1 MSKTMVRTAAGRC
14 QAECHNLDVPEPIER
29 DPSHVAAE
37 YAATNATYLQY
48 DAFRWQAGGLLFAGA
63 FVFLGFLISKGTT
76 AVSLWVGSLVVAAV
90 MGFWM
95 LYSQHYRQL
104 YLFKINRLLDLEHA
118 MGAEQHRRFH
128 EGHGVDHKMYP
139 TIGIKGH
146 HLDQL
151 VYSALALGGPLLAA
165 AQHQWSWPMWLVIS
179 TVPAV
184 LATVWRQECMTK
196 KHLRSRPMPISRDSA
211 DDAE

>member
-1 MSKTMVRTAAGRC
+1 MT
-14 QAECHNLDVPEPIER
+14 
-29 DPSHVAAE
+29 AE
-37 YAATNATYLQY
+37 YAATNATYLHY

-95 LYSQHYRQL
+95 LYAQHYRQL
-104 YLFKINRLLDLEHA
+104 YLFKINRLLELEHV

-128 EGHGVDHKMYP
+128 LGHGVDDKRYP
-139 TIGIKGH
+139 TSGIRGH

-151 VYSALALGGPLLAA
+151 VYSAIALGGPLLAA
-165 AQHQWSWPMWLVIS
+165 VQHQWSWPMWLVVA
-179 TVPAV
+179 TVPAILV
-184 LATVWRQECMTK
+184 TVRYQDRK
-196 KHLRSRPMPISRDSA
+196 VIKHLQSRPLAFRSESTTDV
-211 DDAE
+211 E